1 MKINTLIK
9 KMRYRCG
16 LNGILK
22 DVAKDQELYD
32 IINLFTRD
40 TFSRYFKHFFIVE
53 NVQFNSNNK
62 GRRSDNIYLLPEE
75 LINVLQK
82 QEISISGIKEIVPM
96 EERDKMFIGKEMAML
111 PGYNNAVGNQSGVFL
126 GAAYNKMR
134 RDIYESPIEA
144 EFLAPH
150 SIQIKKEYYDISEN
164 LYRLELFTDHPK
176 NLSTIKDSYA
186 ETFEE
191 LAELDIK
198 ENLWNNV
205 VGYLN
210 RLNIGYSEINLN
222 KDDWQ
227 SAGERRR
234 QLIEQFEEDFIA
246 DYPTVLVV

>member
-1 MKINTLIK
+1 MRINKLIE
-9 KMRYRCG
+9 KMRFKCG

-22 DVAKDQELYD
+22 DVVEDKDLYS

-40 TFSRYFKHFFIVE
+40 TFSRFFKHVFIIE
-53 NVQFNSNNK
+53 NMQFNEFNRSRRNK
-62 GRRSDNIYLLPEE
+62 NIYLLPDK

-82 QEISISGIKEIVPM
+82 NDISISGIKEINP
-96 EERDKMFIGKEMAML
+96 EDNREKMFIGKEMAML

-134 RDIYESPIEA
+134 RDIYESPLEA
-144 EFLAPH
+144 EFLSPY
-150 SIQIKKEYYDISEN
+150 SIQIKKEYYDISN
-164 LYRLELFTDHPK
+164 NVYRLELFSDHPK

-198 ENLWNNV
+198 ENLWSNV
-205 VGYLN
+205 MSYLN
-210 RLNIGYSEINLN
+210 RLSLGTSEVNLN

-227 SAGERRR
+227 SAGERRK
-234 QLIEQFEEDFIA
+234 QMIDEFEESYIS